1 MQLAVECEGPRAG
14 LLVAGPESPRD
25 PLLSLGSRAG
35 GGAEPALTDSGE
47 DPTMA
52 LVSPCAHVPESAST
66 RALHHPHPRSSPAA
80 PASLETLEGQ
90 QVRLTAASSQL
101 SPQPAQRPCTG
112 GPAPR

>member
-1 MQLAVECEGPRAG
+1 
-14 LLVAGPESPRD
+14 
-25 PLLSLGSRAG
+25 
-35 GGAEPALTDSGE
+35 
-47 DPTMA
+47 MA